1 MKLSRPREAHSP
13 SLFLQHAC
21 KHAGCVYTVAGRSPM
36 SRAVPLVLQLLI
48 FILDLSSCGSIEV
61 VPTNQSQHVVECTYV
76 SRIVEDHFAQQQHF
90 MYDLCSVDGNTS
102 YAFAPDVLHLVNLPG
117 DSHSPGE
124 RLLLHV
130 RSATTKDLNAHHS
143 RRLQHNEQPEVHAP
157 MWHASARGLFVERV
171 ITMSPPSWN
180 RTDGVGDHRRKLTA
194 RGRTLLSICMQ
205 YHHSTHTCT
214 NADEPWTRGVPQTHT
229 TAAYN
234 RLEPAWDSTNS
245 RFYIIQMD
253 TIERGEQMNFDKI
266 SCETFMQ
273 NEPAKALEYARRA
286 LCEYD
291 TDACDLVDGPADELK
306 KGLALNYDED
316 DVDIFYAYGAA
327 WAGWIQANTS
337 DWNAIA
343 QVSKVKNLMEWA
355 EGYDEGYDNATVQ
368 VYLGVLTTQLPPSV
382 GGKPEIGKAHF
393 EKAIALSDGKH
404 LMAKVLYAKQYA
416 RLMFEQELHDELL
429 QQVIDADPYAEG
441 LTLINRLAQRQ
452 ADRLLAES
460 ADYFE

>member
-1 MKLSRPREAHSP
+1 MKSITVLAFSLLLGACSVTQLPDNLSRAMLNQDDP
-13 SLFLQHAC
+13 
-21 KHAGCVYTVAGRSPM
+21 
-36 SRAVPLVLQLLI
+36 
-48 FILDLSSCGSIEV
+48 EV
-61 VPTNQSQHVVECTYV
+61 VADGAPAYLLMLDALILTYPENERFLLAGAQLYGAYAGV
-76 SRIVEDHFAQQQHF
+76 FAQDEAQAQS
-90 MYDLCSVDGNTS
+90 M
-102 YAFAPDVLHLVNLPG
+102 
-117 DSHSPGE
+117 
-124 RLLLHV
+124 
-130 RSATTKDLNAHHS
+130 
-143 RRLQHNEQPEVHAP
+143 
-157 MWHASARGLFVERV
+157 
-171 ITMSPPSWN
+171 
-180 RTDGVGDHRRKLTA
+180 
-194 RGRTLLSICMQ
+194 
-205 YHHSTHTCT
+205 
-214 NADEPWTRGVPQTHT
+214 AD
-229 TAAYN
+229 
-234 RLEPAWDSTNS
+234 
-245 RFYIIQMD
+245 
-253 TIERGEQMNFDKI
+253 
-266 SCETFMQ
+266 
-273 NEPAKALEYARRA
+273 KALEYARRA

-306 KGLALNYDED
+306 KGLALNYDEG

-343 QVSKVKNLMEWA
+343 QVSKVKNLMEWV

>member
-1 MKLSRPREAHSP
+1 MKSITVLALSLLLGACSVTQLPDNLSRAMLNQDDP
-13 SLFLQHAC
+13 
-21 KHAGCVYTVAGRSPM
+21 
-36 SRAVPLVLQLLI
+36 
-48 FILDLSSCGSIEV
+48 EV
-61 VPTNQSQHVVECTYV
+61 VADGAPAYLLMLDALILTYPENERFLLAGAQLYGAYAGV
-76 SRIVEDHFAQQQHF
+76 FAQ
-90 MYDLCSVDGNTS
+90 D
-102 YAFAPDVLHLVNLPG
+102 
-117 DSHSPGE
+117 
-124 RLLLHV
+124 
-130 RSATTKDLNAHHS
+130 
-143 RRLQHNEQPEVHAP
+143 EVQAQS
-157 MWHASARGLFVERV
+157 M
-171 ITMSPPSWN
+171 
-180 RTDGVGDHRRKLTA
+180 
-194 RGRTLLSICMQ
+194 
-205 YHHSTHTCT
+205 
-214 NADEPWTRGVPQTHT
+214 AD
-229 TAAYN
+229 
-234 RLEPAWDSTNS
+234 
-245 RFYIIQMD
+245 
-253 TIERGEQMNFDKI
+253 
-266 SCETFMQ
+266 
-273 NEPAKALEYARRA
+273 KALEYARRA

-291 TDACDLVDGPADELK
+291 SDACDLVDGPADELK

-343 QVSKVKNLMEWA
+343 QVSKVKNLMEWV
-355 EGYDEGYDNATVQ
+355 ESYDEGYDNATVQ

-416 RLMFEQELHDELL
+416 RLMFEQELHDDLL

>member
-1 MKLSRPREAHSP
+1 MKSITVLAFSLLLGACSVTQLPDNLSRAMLNQDDP
-13 SLFLQHAC
+13 
-21 KHAGCVYTVAGRSPM
+21 
-36 SRAVPLVLQLLI
+36 
-48 FILDLSSCGSIEV
+48 EV
-61 VPTNQSQHVVECTYV
+61 VADGAPAYLLMLDALILTYPENERFLLAGAQLYGAYAGV
-76 SRIVEDHFAQQQHF
+76 FAQDEAQAQS
-90 MYDLCSVDGNTS
+90 M
-102 YAFAPDVLHLVNLPG
+102 
-117 DSHSPGE
+117 
-124 RLLLHV
+124 
-130 RSATTKDLNAHHS
+130 
-143 RRLQHNEQPEVHAP
+143 
-157 MWHASARGLFVERV
+157 
-171 ITMSPPSWN
+171 
-180 RTDGVGDHRRKLTA
+180 
-194 RGRTLLSICMQ
+194 
-205 YHHSTHTCT
+205 
-214 NADEPWTRGVPQTHT
+214 ADKG
-229 TAAYN
+229 
-234 RLEPAWDSTNS
+234 
-245 RFYIIQMD
+245 
-253 TIERGEQMNFDKI
+253 
-266 SCETFMQ
+266 
-273 NEPAKALEYARRA
+273 LEYARRA

-343 QVSKVKNLMEWA
+343 QVSKVKNLMEWV

>member
-1 MKLSRPREAHSP
+1 MKSITVLAFSLLLGACSVTQLPDNLSRAMLNQDDP
-13 SLFLQHAC
+13 
-21 KHAGCVYTVAGRSPM
+21 
-36 SRAVPLVLQLLI
+36 
-48 FILDLSSCGSIEV
+48 EV
-61 VPTNQSQHVVECTYV
+61 VADGAPAYLLMLDSLILTYPENERFLLAGAQLYGAYAGV
-76 SRIVEDHFAQQQHF
+76 FAQDEAQAQS
-90 MYDLCSVDGNTS
+90 M
-102 YAFAPDVLHLVNLPG
+102 
-117 DSHSPGE
+117 
-124 RLLLHV
+124 
-130 RSATTKDLNAHHS
+130 
-143 RRLQHNEQPEVHAP
+143 
-157 MWHASARGLFVERV
+157 
-171 ITMSPPSWN
+171 
-180 RTDGVGDHRRKLTA
+180 
-194 RGRTLLSICMQ
+194 
-205 YHHSTHTCT
+205 
-214 NADEPWTRGVPQTHT
+214 AD
-229 TAAYN
+229 
-234 RLEPAWDSTNS
+234 
-245 RFYIIQMD
+245 
-253 TIERGEQMNFDKI
+253 
-266 SCETFMQ
+266 
-273 NEPAKALEYARRA
+273 KALEYARRA

-291 TDACDLVDGPADELK
+291 TDACDLVDGSADELK

-343 QVSKVKNLMEWA
+343 QVSKVKNLMEWV